1 MGLQFVFGGS
11 GAGKSTKVYD
21 KIWKQS
27 MEHPEKKYLIMVP
40 DQFTMYTQ
48 KQLCLMHPRGGIM
61 NIEVLS
67 FSRLIHRVSEEVG
80 RKERAVL
87 DDTGK
92 NLVLRKV
99 AIEKE
104 EELVLLKEKVKRP
117 GYIHEVKSMISEF
130 YQYDIREKDMEEMIA
145 QAQGKGALSLKM
157 QDLKTLYGG
166 FAQYIRDKYITT
178 EESLDELCGMIPR
191 SGLLRGSV
199 IVFDGFTGF
208 TPVQNRVLRKLMQVA
223 DEVIV
228 TLCADGEDDIVHSC
242 EEQKLFALSGKTY
255 RTLSGLAQE
264 HGVAVRNPIYLTEKP
279 VKRYENNPAMAFLEA
294 NLFRYKNKIYEDE
307 QQAIFIR
314 EADGLVSEI
323 QSVCLEIKNLICRE
337 EYCYRDI
344 AVVTG
349 DLERYAHLLETEF
362 ARYKIPYF
370 IDRNRGVAHHPL
382 TEYLKSALGLL
393 KDNFSYESV
402 FRFLRS
408 GMTGLLTDETDRLEN
423 YVRAYGI
430 RGKKA
435 YLEEFTLSDC
445 AEELNVIRMRLVE
458 EIQPLLS
465 TCANAKEYAM
475 ALFELCH
482 ANCLQEKCN
491 AYAAQFEERGDAS
504 KAKEYEKIYPAC
516 MDLLNQIY
524 ELIGED
530 EMDVAEFLAVFEAGV
545 AEIRVGTIPQNV
557 DQVVVGDIERTRLK
571 QIRALFF
578 IGVNDGVIPGGNG
591 NGGLL
596 SDMERQFFIEQG
608 RELAPSPRQKIFEQ
622 RLYLYQNMTK
632 PSDRLYLSY
641 SKVDGSG
648 KSVLPSYLIR
658 VIQGLYPLL
667 KVEPVTDKIAGNL
680 AKIATREDGLDDFAQ
695 LLRMYLNGESASG
708 SGEEMLRESLGILC
722 RVYGEDEVA
731 GKIREAALTT
741 YENVPLS
748 DMAAELLYRDRNKGS
763 VSRLEQFAACAYAH
777 FLRYGLEL
785 REQEEYDFD
794 AMDFGIIY
802 HHVLE
807 KVSFGLR
814 QHGVTLAEAEQSLI
828 HELVERALE
837 EYASEYGGRIL
848 SSNARNEH
856 RVGQMKKVLLQS
868 LSAMQ
873 YQLSKG
879 TFKPTYFEK
888 SFQLKGDF
896 PLIGKVDRIDLCRED
911 DKVYV
916 KVVDYKSGTK
926 KFSLEELY
934 YGLSLQLPAYMNAA
948 MEMLKEKEPEAE
960 AVPASMLYCR
970 LQNPF
975 VDESVRDVEQELR
988 KEMRPEGL
996 SNDSD
1001 KVISMLDEG
1010 LSGSS
1015 DVIRITKNKDGS
1027 LGRYSQTVS
1036 EEVFRTVLAYTEQK
1050 MHMLMEEMRRG
1061 EIGAVPVHLEKDKND
1076 SCTYCA
1082 YRGICRMDMRIPGYE
1097 KRELPKMTEEKI
1109 EEEMRN
1115 EIHAETAGSHN
1126 DEK

>member
-11 GAGKSTKVYD
+11 GAGKSTMVYE

-67 FSRLIHRVSEEVG
+67 FSRLIHRISEEVG

-99 AIEKE
+99 AMEKE
-104 EELVLLKEKVKRP
+104 EELVLLKDKVKRP

-130 YQYDIREKDMEEMIA
+130 YQYDIRETDMEEMIA
-145 QAQGKGALSLKM
+145 QSQGKGALSLKL
-157 QDLKTLYGG
+157 QDLKTLYTG
-166 FAQYIRDKYITT
+166 FSQYIRDKYITT
-178 EESLDELCGMIPR
+178 EESLDELCDMIPR
-191 SGLLRGSV
+191 SEILKESI

-208 TPVQNRVLRKLMQVA
+208 TPVQNRVLLQLMQIA
-223 DEVIV
+223 GEVIV
-228 TLCADGEDDIVHSC
+228 TLCADDETDIVQGE
-242 EEQKLFALSGKTY
+242 EEQHLFALSRKTY
-255 RTLSGLAQE
+255 RMLSLMAKE
-264 HGVAVRNPIYLTEKP
+264 NGVVVRNPVYLTEKP
-279 VKRYENNPAMAFLEA
+279 VKRYEKNPAMAFLEA
-294 NLFRYKNKIYEDE
+294 NLFRYKNRTFAER
-307 QQAIFIR
+307 QQAICVR
-314 EADGLVSEI
+314 EADGLVSEM
-323 QSVCLEIKNLICRE
+323 QSVCAEIKRLIRE
-337 EYCYRDI
+337 EDYCYRDI

-349 DLERYAHLLETEF
+349 DLERYAHLAETEF
-362 ARYKIPYF
+362 VRYKIPF
-370 IDRNRGVAHHPL
+370 FMDRNRSVAHHPL
-382 TEYLKSALGLL
+382 TEYLKSALGML
-393 KDNFSYESV
+393 KENFSYESV

-408 GMTGLLTDETDRLEN
+408 GMTCLETDEIDRLEN

-430 RGKKA
+430 RGRKA
-435 YLEEFTLSDC
+435 YLQEFTISER
-445 AEELNVIRMRLVE
+445 AEEINQIRVRLVE
-458 EIQPLLS
+458 EIQAILCGCS
-465 TCANAKEYAM
+465 TAKEYAT
-475 ALFELCH
+475 ALYELCH
-482 ANCLQEKCN
+482 ANRLQEKCD
-491 AYAAQFEERGDAS
+491 AYARKFEAGGDAS

-530 EMDVAEFLAVFEAGV
+530 EMDVAEFLAVLEAGI

-596 SDMERQFFIEQG
+596 SDMERQFFMDLG
-608 RELAPSPRQKIFEQ
+608 RELAPTPRQKIFEQ

-632 PSDRLYLSY
+632 PSERLYLSY
-641 SKVDGSG
+641 SKVDGGG
-648 KSVLPSYLIR
+648 KTLLPSYLIR
-658 VIQGLYPLL
+658 VIQGLYPALE
-667 KVEPVTDKIAGNL
+667 VERVTDKIAGNL
-680 AKIATREDGLDDFAQ
+680 AGIATKEDGLDDFAQ
-695 LLRMYLNGESASG
+695 LLRMYLNGEVPPG
-708 SGEEMLRESLGILC
+708 DGEERLRESLGILC
-722 RVYGEDEVA
+722 RAYGTDEVA
-731 GKIREAALTT
+731 TGIREAALTT

-785 REQEEYDFD
+785 KEQEEYDFD
-794 AMDFGIIY
+794 VMDFGIIY

-814 QHGVTLAEAEQSLI
+814 RQEVTLAEAEP
-828 HELVERALE
+828 ELLEKLVGEALE
-837 EYASEYGGRIL
+837 EYTEEYGGRIL
-848 SSNARNEH
+848 RSSARNEY
-856 RVGQMKKVLLQS
+856 RVGQMKQVLMQS

-879 TFKPTYFEK
+879 AFRPAFFEK
-888 SFQLKGDF
+888 SFQLKGEF
-896 PLIGKVDRIDLCRED
+896 PLVGKIDRIDLCREE

-916 KVVDYKSGTK
+916 KVIDYKSGAK

-948 MEMLKEKEPEAE
+948 MELLKEKQPGVE

-970 LQNPF
+970 LQNPY
-975 VDESVRDVEQELR
+975 VDETVKDVEHELR

-1001 KVISMLDEG
+1001 KVIGLLDEE
-1010 LSGSS
+1010 LSGNS
-1015 DVIRITKNKDGS
+1015 DVVRISRNKDGS

-1036 EEVFRTVLAYTEQK
+1036 EDMFGVLLAYTGEK
-1050 MHMLMEEMRRG
+1050 MQSLMQEMKSG
-1061 EIGAVPVHLEKDKND
+1061 EIGAVPAHLESEKQD

-1082 YRGICRMDMRIPGYE
+1082 YKGICGMDMRIPGYK
-1097 KRELPKMTEEKI
+1097 KRELPRVSEEKI

-1115 EIHAETAGSHN
+1115 GIYAETAGSHN
-1126 DEK
+1126 NEK